1 MQKAQDE
8 ALGLSDYCASMSS
21 LANLQGN
28 IKKSYSNGKRISQGI

>member
-28 IKKSYSNGKRISQGI
+28 LKKHYTNGKRISQGI

>member
-28 IKKSYSNGKRISQGI
+28 IKKKLQ